1 MNLSKDDF
9 IKKKFQDDNV
19 IPDKVNR
26 VFEDFKKNICNV
38 SNEETVKTA
47 AIFNEE
53 TIKTVKL
60 SNEEIIKN
68 EVKATK
74 NNQSNQAKN
83 IQQTANVVSF
93 FSYKNI
99 NKFLSV
105 AAVFL
110 CVVLVGM
117 GTLVKNRPT
126 NIENIN
132 IVTTKTAIIKNEE
145 LKFSNEEIL
154 KISENKLIKASL
166 LGNKKVAIQLKEDF
180 IKLYNL
186 NLSPEKQYQVTN
198 ISKNVK
204 NIFVGCMVSEE
215 YPYVLLIMEDGT
227 AECVQI
233 LNGIN
238 IPSNKYEFNFYSQ
251 GKIQGLYNV
260 VAFSQGSKFYYN
272 SNEKYYYINAIRD
285 DGKKKI
291 IELGYFNDWDDTVDD
306 VYNMLN
312 ENYIK
317 KFNNSKK
324 EEIDNNKS
332 ENKVDG
338 NDVELNKG
346 EVNDN
351 KTNNNK
357 IENENNIVEEESNQ
371 VDIKD
376 ENVDNEHNDESEN
389 IKENVSINTSITNYD
404 NEIVSEFERRV
415 KESNDYYQEPLTGHY
430 CLMKNG
436 NTKSAYSI
444 QDGQLFRYNIEQDNI
459 SWIASGVN
467 DLYKDENGNLICKLQ
482 ESYSI
487 NEEDFNIIYQEYNVT
502 NSNVSAVYE
511 NEIVKIEEKEDKSVT
526 ILIKEGGLEK
536 LQIYDY
542 ETAIKENIRY
552 NLYGKNQGVDTGKG
566 YKIADAQIGILGV
579 VGKSE
584 KLNYAYVKSN
594 NTVVC
599 IDIKQ
604 AIYNNTFEGVECL
617 TVSSALP
624 VNGFSIGVD
633 ENIDIFTADESE
645 IYYVLY
651 YRVEE
656 NGAYKE
662 IKFNKDYN

>member
-9 IKKKFQDDNV
+9 IRKKLQDDNI

-60 SNEEIIKN
+60 SNEENLKN
-68 EVKATK
+68 KVNEIK

-83 IQQTANVVSF
+83 VQQTANVVSF

-204 NIFVGCMVSEE
+204 NIFVGYMVSEE

-238 IPSNKYEFNFYSQ
+238 IPSNNYEFNFYSQ
-251 GKIQGLYNV
+251 GKIKGLYNV
-260 VAFSQGSKFYYN
+260 VAFASS
-272 SNEKYYYINAIRD
+272 
-285 DGKKKI
+285 
-291 IELGYFNDWDDTVDD
+291 
-306 VYNMLN
+306 
-312 ENYIK
+312 
-317 KFNNSKK
+317 
-324 EEIDNNKS
+324 
-332 ENKVDG
+332 
-338 NDVELNKG
+338 
-346 EVNDN
+346 
-351 KTNNNK
+351 
-357 IENENNIVEEESNQ
+357 NIVAQSHAIAVLSTSPQ
-371 VDIKD
+371 L
-376 ENVDNEHNDESEN
+376 
-389 IKENVSINTSITNYD
+389 INN
-404 NEIVSEFERRV
+404 
-415 KESNDYYQEPLTGHY
+415 
-430 CLMKNG
+430 
-436 NTKSAYSI
+436 
-444 QDGQLFRYNIEQDNI
+444 
-459 SWIASGVN
+459 ASH
-467 DLYKDENGNLICKLQ
+467 
-482 ESYSI
+482 
-487 NEEDFNIIYQEYNVT
+487 
-502 NSNVSAVYE
+502 
-511 NEIVKIEEKEDKSVT
+511 
-526 ILIKEGGLEK
+526 
-536 LQIYDY
+536 
-542 ETAIKENIRY
+542 
-552 NLYGKNQGVDTGKG
+552 
-566 YKIADAQIGILGV
+566 
-579 VGKSE
+579 
-584 KLNYAYVKSN
+584 
-594 NTVVC
+594 
-599 IDIKQ
+599 
-604 AIYNNTFEGVECL
+604 VE
-617 TVSSALP
+617 
-624 VNGFSIGVD
+624 
-633 ENIDIFTADESE
+633 
-645 IYYVLY
+645 
-651 YRVEE
+651 
-656 NGAYKE
+656 
-662 IKFNKDYN
+662 